1 MELQQELSKSFRKF
15 RWRSDFNYG
24 MCNPLWQRDILPFTK
39 FFRKG
44 QQKYIKCSSRGI
56 RFNPMTM
63 RFCLSLAAKLTSAYD
78 DIRYDEK
85 SDTGIFILPSRR
97 RLMDY
102 KNYIRPERGFNKH
115 IINELKNKTRTFSYN
130 IFLIILMD
138 EMKIQLN
145 LVWDKHTGELLGYS
159 T

>member
-1 MELQQELSKSFRKF
+1 
-15 RWRSDFNYG
+15 
-24 MCNPLWQRDILPFTK
+24 
-39 FFRKG
+39 
-44 QQKYIKCSSRGI
+44 
-56 RFNPMTM
+56 M